1 MKYRLTDW
9 AAVMGEDA
17 IVRHLVRADDEDH
30 EEVIATFGAC
40 DLGARAADAVL
51 ALANGDAALTDRI
64 PATDAEVLE
73 RAIERM
79 GWPEIR
85 AFEEELSR
93 GQDVHEDAGGFM
105 LRAIRGL
112 FGLPS
117 PAASVLT
124 YQAAARAMV
133 GRAA

>member
-1 MKYRLTDW
+1 MEYRLTDW
-9 AAVMGEDA
+9 VAVMNEDA

-30 EEVIATFGAC
+30 EDVVATFGAC

-51 ALANGDAALTDRI
+51 ALANGDVALTDRI
-64 PATDAEVLE
+64 PATEAEVLE

-85 AFEEELSR
+85 AFEEELDR
-93 GQDVHEDAGGFM
+93 GQDVCEDAGGFM
-105 LRAIRGL
+105 LRAVRRL

-117 PAASVLT
+117 PQASVLT
-124 YQAAARAMV
+124 YQQAARAMV
-133 GRAA
+133 RRAA